1 MTGRDDEPAALATP
15 PRPTRRAAG
24 LMLAL
29 LAAGC
34 TTVARPPVPTAK
46 PPSPFSALDRQRY
59 GEVTGEP
66 FRVPAVSLEDLRP
79 RNLRQLVD
87 NPTREQP
94 GTIVV
99 DPENRFLYLVQ
110 EGGKAL
116 RYGVGV
122 GREGLAW
129 SGTAN
134 VATKRAWPR
143 WTPTQDMIRRE
154 PRKYT
159 KWAGGMAGGADNPLG
174 ARALYLFK
182 DGKDTLYRIHGTN
195 EPETIGEAVSSGC
208 IRMMNQDVID
218 LYRRVSAGAKVVVL
232 PVGAGRRQA
241 ASRPAAA
248 PPSEPAW

>member
-1 MTGRDDEPAALATP
+1 MTEQDDKPAPVTGAS
-15 PRPTRRAAG
+15 RPSRRAAG

-34 TTVARPPVPTAK
+34 TTVARPPVPAAA
-46 PPSPFSALDRQRY
+46 PPSPFSAHDRQRY
-59 GEVTGEP
+59 GAVSGEP

-79 RNLRQLVD
+79 RYLRQLVD

-99 DPENRFLYLVQ
+99 DPESRFLYLVQ

-143 WTPTQDMIRRE
+143 WTPTRDMIRRE
-154 PRKYT
+154 PEKYT
-159 KWAGGMAGGADNPLG
+159 KWAGGMAGGEHNPLG

-232 PVGAGRRQA
+232 PAGAGRRA
-241 ASRPAAA
+241 PAAGTA
-248 PPSEPAW
+248 VARPPNEW